1 MSSLVGG
8 DRARVTA
15 AETAT
20 GGSSLAL
27 VGEEIT
33 DANES
38 LEERLDGGG
47 DRDRLADTAGGDLVF
62 TCGPSV
68 LLK

>member
-8 DRARVTA
+8 ERARVLA
-15 AETAT
+15 AEAAADD
-20 GGSSLAL
+20 SPLAL
-27 VGEEIT
+27 VGKEIA

-47 DRDRLADTAGGDLVF
+47 DRDRLADTAGGNLVF